1 MFLSKLSGQK
11 QDHPPKFLRPSPRRP
26 KPVHPKRGLQL
37 GGSFLFLHDAVDHMR
52 MGFEPAGQT
61 EGSQNRWITIPS
73 QKQLTAIGMSIVT
86 GGVLSKTSFP
96 RSLASCPLLGSY
108 SASWVR
114 SLGTWLQFCEAV
126 QKSRSRRSPI
136 DLLQVS
142 KPRERN
148 VGTVRRGK
156 THQGGHSTRILN
168 TASAS
173 FLLAGAPKSRSFDKI
188 SY

>member
-61 EGSQNRWITIPS
+61 EGSQIDGSSS
-73 QKQLTAIGMSIVT
+73 QAKNSLLRLYMSIVA
-86 GGVLSKTSFP
+86 GGDLSKTSFP

-108 SASWVR
+108 CASWVR

-168 TASAS
+168 TASATP
-173 FLLAGAPKSRSFDKI
+173 LLAS
-188 SY
+188 